1 MLYKIT
7 MITDRDGNAKEGKT
21 VTDRIG
27 RIIKLDET
35 QIHYGEPLLM
45 ECVYPGFHK
54 SLITSPV
61 SITMR
66 FDKILFIVTR
76 NSIYMLEED
85 NSMIEQKGEI

>member
-1 MLYKIT
+1 

-85 NSMIEQKGEI
+85 NSMIE

>member
-7 MITDRDGNAKEGKT
+7 MITDTEGNAKDGKAI
-21 VTDRIG
+21 TDRIG

-35 QIHYGEPLLM
+35 QIHYGKPLLM

-61 SITMR
+61 STTMR
-66 FDKILFIVTR
+66 FDKILFIATR

-85 NSMIEQKGEI
+85 YSMIE

>member
-1 MLYKIT
+1 
-7 MITDRDGNAKEGKT
+7 MITDKDGNAKEGKT

-85 NSMIEQKGEI
+85 NSMIE

>member
-85 NSMIEQKGEI
+85 NSMIE